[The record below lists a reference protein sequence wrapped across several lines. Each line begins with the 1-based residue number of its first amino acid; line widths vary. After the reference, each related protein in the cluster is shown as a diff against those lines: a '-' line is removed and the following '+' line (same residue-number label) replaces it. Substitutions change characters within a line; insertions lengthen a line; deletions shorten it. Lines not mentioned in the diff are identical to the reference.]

1 MALNIGELVAYI
13 SVNAGKAYASIS
25 DFESRMTKA
34 GQSAS
39 QKFQSVGQSITGVGQ
54 NIKGVGGQLTKG
66 ITAPVGGAA
75 LAVGGLTAA
84 LGWGRLKS
92 VDTAQAQLKGLG
104 YNTEDVNRITGQL
117 TKALEGGMLTMGEAT
132 SAAAS
137 GMASGVEEGKELTR
151 YIKVLDGAVAGSN
164 GTFDEMNQIFARVQG
179 SGKLMTGELDM
190 IEQRMPGFSATMA
203 KELGVP
209 QEKLREMVSA
219 GEISS
224 DEFMDIMEGFAGD
237 MATEYAKS
245 WEGMVQNAKAYIG
258 IIGEQLLGG
267 VFEQSKDSI
276 AEFID
281 WMKSDEV
288 QAWAAET
295 GQALGDAFS
304 KILSGIKTVVT
315 WFANLPGPVQKFA
328 LVLGGVAVAA
338 GPVLLVIGTM
348 VSTIG
353 TLVTTF
359 GTVIGVLAK
368 IPAPLNILGGLFR
381 MISPLLGLLKVGLL
395 AVGGALKALWL
406 TMLANPIVLIIAAVV
421 AIVAALV
428 WFFTQTE
435 TGKKMWSAFMDWL
448 GQAWE
453 WIKETAVTVWTAI
466 VDAIVGA
473 WEWIK
478 TTSANIWNGF
488 IDWIVG
494 LWNSIVT
501 WAATT
506 FNNIVDAIVGAWDWI
521 KTKTAEI
528 WNGII
533 SWIRDNWALVIG
545 IITGPVGLA
554 IAMVIKHWDKIK
566 AVTAQVWNW
575 ILTKLKDIWTGIITS
590 ITNAVNK
597 VKTWISDGWTWIKST
612 TAKLWNGIK
621 LAMAKAI
628 VAAVRTVQNKVNQIK
643 NWIRNT
649 WNSVKS
655 TTSNAWNAIKNG
667 VSNGINGAV
676 NFVRQ
681 LPGRA
686 LSALGNIGSKLY
698 NSGKAMIDGFKDGIV
713 NAFNN
718 AVNAVKNGLNRIR
731 NFFPFSP
738 AKEGPFS
745 GKGYT
750 IYSGQAL
757 TEDFAKGMSM
767 AESDVVRQAE
777 AITKAAAFE
786 VPPVPGMSGPNL
798 GGANGAGGQSASG
811 VTNNFTVVN
820 PVAEPTSETARKAS
834 AYIGVSI

>member
-1 MALNIGELVAYI
+1 MNSSKGEAAI
-13 SVNAGKAYASIS
+13 SNFTRS
-25 DFESRMTKA
+25 M
-34 GQSAS
+34 QSAGDAAS
-39 QKFQSVGQSITGVGQ
+39 ARFQSVGRSITGVGD
-54 NIKGVGGQLTKG
+54 NIKGVGGQLTRG
-66 ITAPVGGAA
+66 ITAPAGIAVG
-75 LAVGGLTAA
+75 AVGGLTAA

-348 VSTIG
+348 ISTIG

-359 GTVIGVLAK
+359 GTILGVIAK

-435 TGKKMWSAFMDWL
+435 TGKKIWAAFMDWL
-448 GQAWE
+448 G
-453 WIKETAVTVWTAI
+453 T
-466 VDAIVGA
+466 A

-478 TTSANIWNGF
+478 TTAVTVFNAVVTAITTAWQWIKDTSVAIWNGF
-488 IDWIVG
+488 ISWIVG
-494 LWNSIVT
+494 LWNGIIGTAKAVFLGIGT
-501 WAATT
+501 
-506 FNNIVDAIVGAWDWI
+506 AIITAWNWI
-521 KTKTAEI
+521 KTKTSDV
-528 WNGII
+528 WNAII
-533 SWIRDNWALVIG
+533 NWIKDTWNK
-545 IITGPVGLA
+545 IITT
-554 IAMVIKHWDKIK
+554 ISD
-566 AVTAQVWNW
+566 
-575 ILTKLKDIWTGIITS
+575 
-590 ITNAVNK
+590 AVNK
-597 VKTWISDGWTWIKST
+597 VKTWISDAWTMIKT
-612 TAKLWNGIK
+612 MTAKLWNGIK
-621 LAMAKAI
+621 MAIARAI
-628 VAAVRTVQNKVNQIK
+628 ISAVRTVQDKVQQIK
-643 NWIRNT
+643 NWITNT
-649 WNSVKS
+649 WNRVKN
-655 TTSNAWNAIKNG
+655 TTSNAWSGIKSA
-667 VSNGINGAV
+667 VRNGINGAV
-676 NFVRQ
+676 NFVRR

-718 AVNAVKNGLNRIR
+718 AVNAVKNGLSRIR

-777 AITKAAAFE
+777 AITKAASFD
-786 VPPVPGMSGPNL
+786 VPPVPGMSGP
-798 GGANGAGGQSASG
+798 GGSVNGAGSQAVSG
-811 VTNNFTVVN
+811 VTNNFKIVN

-834 AYIGVSI
+834 AYIGVSV

>member
-1 MALNIGELVAYI
+1 MSLNIGELVAYI
-13 SVNAGKAYASIS
+13 SVNSSKGEAAIS
-25 DFESRMTKA
+25 NFTRSM
-34 GQSAS
+34 QSAGDAAS
-39 QKFQSVGQSITGVGQ
+39 ARFQSVGRSITGVGD
-54 NIKGVGGQLTKG
+54 NIKGVGGQLTRG
-66 ITAPVGGAA
+66 ITAPVGIAVG
-75 LAVGGLTAA
+75 AVGGLTAA

-92 VDTAQAQLKGLG
+92 IDTAQGQLKGLG
-104 YNTEDVNRITGQL
+104 YNTEDVNRITDQL
-117 TKALEGGMLTMGEAT
+117 TTALEGGMLTMGEAT

-137 GMASGVEEGKELTR
+137 GMASGVSEGKELTR
-151 YIKVLDGAVAGSN
+151 YIQTLDGAVAGSN
-164 GTFDEMNQIFARVQG
+164 GTFEEMNMIFSRVQG
-179 SGKLMTGELDM
+179 TGKLMTGELQM
-190 IEQRMPGFSATMA
+190 IEQRMPGFTQVMA
-203 KELGVP
+203 DSFGVTYEEM
-209 QEKLREMVSA
+209 QKMVSD
-219 GEISS
+219 GKVSS
-224 DEFMDIMEGFAGD
+224 DEFMDVMSDFAGD
-237 MATEYAKS
+237 MATEHAKT
-245 WEGMVQNAKAYIG
+245 WEGMAENVKNWIG
-258 IIGEQLLGG
+258 IIGQQLLGG

-295 GQALGDAFS
+295 GKAIGSAFS
-304 KILSGIKTVVT
+304 KILAAVKTVVT

-328 LVLGGVAVAA
+328 LVLGGIAVAA

-348 VSTIG
+348 ISTIG

-359 GTVIGVLAK
+359 GTILGVIAK

-435 TGKKMWSAFMDWL
+435 TGKKIWSAFMDWL
-448 GQAWE
+448 G
-453 WIKETAVTVWTAI
+453 T
-466 VDAIVGA
+466 A

-478 TTSANIWNGF
+478 TTAVTVFNAVVTAITTAWNWVKDTSVAIWNGF
-488 IDWIVG
+488 ISWIVG
-494 LWNSIVT
+494 LWNGIIGTAKAVFLGIGT
-501 WAATT
+501 
-506 FNNIVDAIVGAWDWI
+506 AIITAWNWI
-521 KTKTAEI
+521 KTKTSDV
-528 WNGII
+528 WNAII
-533 SWIRDNWALVIG
+533 NWIKDTWNK
-545 IITGPVGLA
+545 IITT
-554 IAMVIKHWDKIK
+554 ISD
-566 AVTAQVWNW
+566 
-575 ILTKLKDIWTGIITS
+575 
-590 ITNAVNK
+590 AVNK
-597 VKTWISDGWTWIKST
+597 VKNWISDAWTMIKT
-612 TAKLWNGIK
+612 MTAKLWNGIK
-621 LAMAKAI
+621 MAIARAI

-676 NFVRQ
+676 NFVRR

-718 AVNAVKNGLNRIR
+718 AVNAVKNGLSRIR

-786 VPPVPGMSGPNL
+786 APDVPGMSGPNT
-798 GGANGAGGQSASG
+798 GGANGTGGQSASG

-834 AYIGVSI
+834 AYIGVNI

>member
-1 MALNIGELVAYI
+1 MSLNIGELVAYI
-13 SVNAGKAYASIS
+13 SVNSSKGEAAIS
-25 DFESRMTKA
+25 NFTRSM
-34 GQSAS
+34 QSAGDAAS
-39 QKFQSVGQSITGVGQ
+39 ARFQSVGRSITGVGD
-54 NIKGVGGQLTKG
+54 NIKGVGGQLTRG
-66 ITAPVGGAA
+66 ITAPVGIAVG
-75 LAVGGLTAA
+75 AVGGLTAA

-348 VSTIG
+348 ISTIG

-359 GTVIGVLAK
+359 GTILGVIAK

-406 TMLANPIVLIIAAVV
+406 TIADPIVLIIAAVV

-435 TGKKMWSAFMDWL
+435 TGKKIWSAFMDWL

-453 WIKETAVTVWTAI
+453 WIKTTAVTVFNAVVTAI
-466 VDAIVGA
+466 TTA
-473 WEWIK
+473 WNWVK
-478 TTSANIWNGF
+478 DTSVAIWNGF
-488 IDWIVG
+488 ISWIVG
-494 LWNSIVT
+494 LWNGIIGTAKAVFLGIGT
-501 WAATT
+501 
-506 FNNIVDAIVGAWDWI
+506 AIITAWNWI
-521 KTKTAEI
+521 KTKTSDV
-528 WNGII
+528 WNAII
-533 SWIRDNWALVIG
+533 NWIKDTWNK
-545 IITGPVGLA
+545 IITT
-554 IAMVIKHWDKIK
+554 ISD
-566 AVTAQVWNW
+566 
-575 ILTKLKDIWTGIITS
+575 
-590 ITNAVNK
+590 AVNK
-597 VKTWISDGWTWIKST
+597 VKNWISDAWTMIKT
-612 TAKLWNGIK
+612 MTAKLWNGIK
-621 LAMAKAI
+621 MAIARAI
-628 VAAVRTVQNKVNQIK
+628 VSAVRTVQDKVQQIK
-643 NWIRNT
+643 NWITNT
-649 WNSVKS
+649 WNRVKN
-655 TTSNAWNAIKNG
+655 TTSNAWSGIKNA
-667 VSNGINGAV
+667 VRNGINGAV
-676 NFVRQ
+676 NFVRR

-713 NAFNN
+713 NRQLQQRREPGRRTGS
-718 AVNAVKNGLNRIR
+718 AVSVISSRSHRRRKARSRARDTRSTPARHSPKTSPRACPWRNPMWCDRPRRSRRLHRSTCHRCRECPARTWPAQTVPAVKRHR
-731 NFFPFSP
+731 
-738 AKEGPFS
+738 A
-745 GKGYT
+745 
-750 IYSGQAL
+750 
-757 TEDFAKGMSM
+757 
-767 AESDVVRQAE
+767 
-777 AITKAAAFE
+777 
-786 VPPVPGMSGPNL
+786 
-798 GGANGAGGQSASG
+798 
-811 VTNNFTVVN
+811 
-820 PVAEPTSETARKAS
+820 
-834 AYIGVSI
+834 

>member
-1 MALNIGELVAYI
+1 MSLNIGELVAYI
-13 SVNAGKAYASIS
+13 SVNSSKGEAAIS
-25 DFESRMTKA
+25 NFTRSM
-34 GQSAS
+34 QSAGDAAS
-39 QKFQSVGQSITGVGQ
+39 ARFQSVGRSITGVGD
-54 NIKGVGGQLTKG
+54 NIKGVGGQLTRG
-66 ITAPVGGAA
+66 ITAPVGIAVG
-75 LAVGGLTAA
+75 AVGGLTAA

-348 VSTIG
+348 ISTIG

-359 GTVIGVLAK
+359 GTILGVIAK

-435 TGKKMWSAFMDWL
+435 TGKKIWSAFMDWL

-453 WIKETAVTVWTAI
+453 WIKTTAVTVFNAVVTAI
-466 VDAIVGA
+466 TTA
-473 WEWIK
+473 WNWVK
-478 TTSANIWNGF
+478 DTSVAIWNGF
-488 IDWIVG
+488 ISWIVG
-494 LWNSIVT
+494 LWNGIIGTAKAVFLGIGT
-501 WAATT
+501 
-506 FNNIVDAIVGAWDWI
+506 AIITAWNWI
-521 KTKTAEI
+521 KTKTSDV
-528 WNGII
+528 WNAII
-533 SWIRDNWALVIG
+533 NWIKDTWNK
-545 IITGPVGLA
+545 IITT
-554 IAMVIKHWDKIK
+554 ISD
-566 AVTAQVWNW
+566 
-575 ILTKLKDIWTGIITS
+575 
-590 ITNAVNK
+590 AVNK
-597 VKTWISDGWTWIKST
+597 VKNWISDAWTMIKT
-612 TAKLWNGIK
+612 MTAKLWNGIK
-621 LAMAKAI
+621 MAIATSHRLRSPDRAEQGEPDQELDHEYLEQCQEHDLECMERHQEC
-628 VAAVRTVQNKVNQIK
+628 VSRT
-643 NWIRNT
+643 
-649 WNSVKS
+649 
-655 TTSNAWNAIKNG
+655 
-667 VSNGINGAV
+667 
-676 NFVRQ
+676 
-681 LPGRA
+681 
-686 LSALGNIGSKLY
+686 
-698 NSGKAMIDGFKDGIV
+698 
-713 NAFNN
+713 
-718 AVNAVKNGLNRIR
+718 
-731 NFFPFSP
+731 
-738 AKEGPFS
+738 
-745 GKGYT
+745 
-750 IYSGQAL
+750 AL
-757 TEDFAKGMSM
+757 T
-767 AESDVVRQAE
+767 V
-777 AITKAAAFE
+777 
-786 VPPVPGMSGPNL
+786 L
-798 GGANGAGGQSASG
+798 
-811 VTNNFTVVN
+811 
-820 PVAEPTSETARKAS
+820 
-834 AYIGVSI
+834 

>member
-1 MALNIGELVAYI
+1 MSLNIGELVAYI
-13 SVNAGKAYASIS
+13 SVNSSKGEAAIS
-25 DFESRMTKA
+25 NFTRSM
-34 GQSAS
+34 QSAGDAAS
-39 QKFQSVGQSITGVGQ
+39 ARFQSVGRSITGVGD
-54 NIKGVGGQLTKG
+54 NIKGVGGQLTRG
-66 ITAPVGGAA
+66 ITAPVGIAVG
-75 LAVGGLTAA
+75 AVGGLTAA

-348 VSTIG
+348 ISTIG

-359 GTVIGVLAK
+359 GTILGVIAK

-453 WIKETAVTVWTAI
+453 WIKTTAVTVFNAVVTAI
-466 VDAIVGA
+466 TTA
-473 WEWIK
+473 WNWVK
-478 TTSANIWNGF
+478 DTSVAIWNGF
-488 IDWIVG
+488 ISWIVG
-494 LWNSIVT
+494 LWNGIIGTAKAVFLGIGT
-501 WAATT
+501 
-506 FNNIVDAIVGAWDWI
+506 AIITAWNWI
-521 KTKTAEI
+521 KTKTSDV
-528 WNGII
+528 WNAII
-533 SWIRDNWALVIG
+533 NWIKDTWNK
-545 IITGPVGLA
+545 IITT
-554 IAMVIKHWDKIK
+554 ISD
-566 AVTAQVWNW
+566 
-575 ILTKLKDIWTGIITS
+575 
-590 ITNAVNK
+590 AVNK
-597 VKTWISDGWTWIKST
+597 VKNWISDAWTMIKT
-612 TAKLWNGIK
+612 MTAKLWNGIK
-621 LAMAKAI
+621 MAIARAI
-628 VAAVRTVQNKVNQIK
+628 VSAVRTVQNKVNQIK

-676 NFVRQ
+676 NFVRR

-718 AVNAVKNGLNRIR
+718 AVNAVKNGLSRIR

-786 VPPVPGMSGPNL
+786 VPDVPGMSGPNM

>member
-1 MALNIGELVAYI
+1 MSLNIGELVAYI
-13 SVNAGKAYASIS
+13 SVNSSKGEAAIS
-25 DFESRMTKA
+25 NFTRSM
-34 GQSAS
+34 QSAGDAAS
-39 QKFQSVGQSITGVGQ
+39 ARFQSVGRSITGVGD
-54 NIKGVGGQLTKG
+54 NIKGVGGQLTRG
-66 ITAPVGGAA
+66 ITAPVGIAVG
-75 LAVGGLTAA
+75 AVGGLTAA

-348 VSTIG
+348 ISTIG

-359 GTVIGVLAK
+359 GTILGVIAK

-453 WIKETAVTVWTAI
+453 WIKTTAVTVFNAVVTAI
-466 VDAIVGA
+466 TTA
-473 WEWIK
+473 WKWIK
-478 TTSANIWNGF
+478 DTSVAIWNGF
-488 IDWIVG
+488 ISWIVG
-494 LWNSIVT
+494 LWNGIIGTAKAVFLGIGT
-501 WAATT
+501 
-506 FNNIVDAIVGAWDWI
+506 AIITAWNWI
-521 KTKTAEI
+521 KTKTSDV
-528 WNGII
+528 WNAII
-533 SWIRDNWALVIG
+533 NWIKDTWNK
-545 IITGPVGLA
+545 IITT
-554 IAMVIKHWDKIK
+554 ISD
-566 AVTAQVWNW
+566 
-575 ILTKLKDIWTGIITS
+575 
-590 ITNAVNK
+590 AVNK
-597 VKTWISDGWTWIKST
+597 VKNWISDAWTMIKT
-612 TAKLWNGIK
+612 MTAKLWNGIK
-621 LAMAKAI
+621 MAIARAI
-628 VAAVRTVQNKVNQIK
+628 ISAVRTVQNKVNQIK

-676 NFVRQ
+676 NFVRR

-713 NAFNN
+713 SAFNN
-718 AVNAVKNGLNRIR
+718 AVNAVKNGLSRIR

-786 VPPVPGMSGPNL
+786 VPDVPGMSGPNM
-798 GGANGAGGQSASG
+798 GGANGAGGQAASG

-834 AYIGVSI
+834 AYIGVNI

>member
-1 MALNIGELVAYI
+1 MVAYI
-13 SVNAGKAYASIS
+13 SVNSSKGEAAIS
-25 DFESRMTKA
+25 NFTRSM
-34 GQSAS
+34 QSAGDAAS
-39 QKFQSVGQSITGVGQ
+39 ARFQSVGRSITGVGD
-54 NIKGVGGQLTKG
+54 NIKGVGGQLTRG
-66 ITAPVGGAA
+66 ITAPVGIAA
-75 LAVGGLTAA
+75 GAVGGLTAA

-245 WEGMVQNAKAYIG
+245 WEGMVQNAQAYIG

-276 AEFID
+276 AEFIE

-288 QAWAAET
+288 QKWAAET
-295 GQALGDAFS
+295 GAALGDAFS

-328 LVLGGVAVAA
+328 LVLGGIAVAA
-338 GPVLLVIGTM
+338 GPVLMVIGSM

-353 TLVTTF
+353 GLITTF

-368 IPAPLNILGGLFR
+368 IPGPLNLLGGLFR
-381 MISPLLGLLKVGLL
+381 MISPLLGLMKAGIMLVS
-395 AVGGALKALWL
+395 GALKGLWL
-406 TMLANPIVLIIAAVV
+406 TMMANPIVLIIAAVV

-478 TTSANIWNGF
+478 ETSANIWNGF
-488 IDWIVG
+488 IEWIVG

-501 WAATT
+501 WATTT

-521 KTKTAEI
+521 KDKTAEI

-533 SWIRDNWALVIG
+533 NWIKDNWALVIG

-575 ILTKLKDIWTGIITS
+575 ILTKLKGIWTGITTAV
-590 ITNAVNK
+590 TNAGTK
-597 VKTWISDGWTWIKST
+597 VGTFIAKTWNKIKT
-612 TAKLWNGIK
+612 TTSNIWNGIK
-621 LAMAKAI
+621 TVISNVFSKIWNTAVSK
-628 VAAVRTVQNKVNQIK
+628 VAQIYIKVRDA
-643 NWIRNT
+643 
-649 WNSVKS
+649 WNRVKS
-655 TTSNAWNAIKNG
+655 ATRNAFNG
-667 VSNGINGAV
+667 VKNAVSSGISGAV
-676 NFVRQ
+676 SFVAG

-698 NSGKAMIDGFKDGIV
+698 SSGWAMIDGFKDGIV
-713 NAFNN
+713 NAFSN

-777 AITKAAAFE
+777 AITKAAAFD
-786 VPPVPGMSGPNL
+786 VPDVPGMSGPNL
-798 GGANGAGGQSASG
+798 NGANGAGGLPASG
-811 VTNNFTVVN
+811 VTNNFYTYN
-820 PVAEPTSETARKAS
+820 PLNEPTSETARKAS
-834 AYIGVSI
+834 AYIGVNI

>member
-1 MALNIGELVAYI
+1 MSLNIGELVAYI
-13 SVNAGKAYASIS
+13 SVNSSKGEAAIS
-25 DFESRMTKA
+25 NFTRSM
-34 GQSAS
+34 QSAGDAAS
-39 QKFQSVGQSITGVGQ
+39 ARFQSVGRSITGVGD
-54 NIKGVGGQLTKG
+54 NIKGVGGQLTRG
-66 ITAPVGGAA
+66 ITAPVGIAVG
-75 LAVGGLTAA
+75 AVGGLTAA

-348 VSTIG
+348 ISTIG

-359 GTVIGVLAK
+359 GTILGVIAK

-435 TGKKMWSAFMDWL
+435 TGKKIWSAFMDWL

-453 WIKETAVTVWTAI
+453 WIKTTAVTVFNAVVTAI
-466 VDAIVGA
+466 TTA
-473 WEWIK
+473 WNWVK
-478 TTSANIWNGF
+478 DTSVAIWNGF
-488 IDWIVG
+488 ISWIVG
-494 LWNSIVT
+494 LWNGIIGTAKAVFLGIGT
-501 WAATT
+501 
-506 FNNIVDAIVGAWDWI
+506 AIITAWNWI
-521 KTKTAEI
+521 KTKTSDV
-528 WNGII
+528 WNAII
-533 SWIRDNWALVIG
+533 NWIKDTWNK
-545 IITGPVGLA
+545 IITT
-554 IAMVIKHWDKIK
+554 ISD
-566 AVTAQVWNW
+566 
-575 ILTKLKDIWTGIITS
+575 
-590 ITNAVNK
+590 AVNK
-597 VKTWISDGWTWIKST
+597 VKNWISDAWTMIKT
-612 TAKLWNGIK
+612 MTAKLWNGIK
-621 LAMAKAI
+621 LAIARAI
-628 VAAVRTVQNKVNQIK
+628 ISAVRTVQNKVNQIK

-676 NFVRQ
+676 NFVRR

-718 AVNAVKNGLNRIR
+718 AVNAVKNGLSRIR

-786 VPPVPGMSGPNL
+786 VPDVPGMSGPNM
-798 GGANGAGGQSASG
+798 GGANGAGGQAASG
-811 VTNNFTVVN
+811 VTNNFKIVN

-834 AYIGVSI
+834 AYIGVNI

>member
-1 MALNIGELVAYI
+1 MSLNIGELVAYI
-13 SVNAGKAYASIS
+13 SVNSSKGEAAIS
-25 DFESRMTKA
+25 NFTRSM
-34 GQSAS
+34 QSAGDAAS
-39 QKFQSVGQSITGVGQ
+39 ARFQSVGRSITGVGD
-54 NIKGVGGQLTKG
+54 NIKGVGGQLTRG
-66 ITAPVGGAA
+66 ITAPVGIAVG
-75 LAVGGLTAA
+75 AVGGLTAA

-348 VSTIG
+348 ISTIG

-359 GTVIGVLAK
+359 GTILGVIAK

-453 WIKETAVTVWTAI
+453 WIKTTAVTVFNAVVTAI
-466 VDAIVGA
+466 TTA
-473 WEWIK
+473 WNWVK
-478 TTSANIWNGF
+478 DTSVAIWNGF
-488 IDWIVG
+488 ISWIVG
-494 LWNSIVT
+494 LWNGIIGTAKAVFLGIGT
-501 WAATT
+501 
-506 FNNIVDAIVGAWDWI
+506 AIITAWNWI
-521 KTKTAEI
+521 KTKTSDV
-528 WNGII
+528 WNAII
-533 SWIRDNWALVIG
+533 NWIKDTWNK
-545 IITGPVGLA
+545 IITT
-554 IAMVIKHWDKIK
+554 ISD
-566 AVTAQVWNW
+566 
-575 ILTKLKDIWTGIITS
+575 
-590 ITNAVNK
+590 AVNK
-597 VKTWISDGWTWIKST
+597 VKNWISDAWTMIKT
-612 TAKLWNGIK
+612 MTAKLWNGIK
-621 LAMAKAI
+621 MAIARAI
-628 VAAVRTVQNKVNQIK
+628 ISAVRTVQNKVNQIK

-676 NFVRQ
+676 NFVRR

-718 AVNAVKNGLNRIR
+718 AVNAVKNGLSRIR

-786 VPPVPGMSGPNL
+786 VPDVPGMSGPNM
-798 GGANGAGGQSASG
+798 GGANGAGGQAASG

-834 AYIGVSI
+834 AYIGVNI

>member
-13 SVNAGKAYASIS
+13 SVNSSKGEAAIS
-25 DFESRMTKA
+25 NFTRSM
-34 GQSAS
+34 QSAGDAAS
-39 QKFQSVGQSITGVGQ
+39 SRFQSVGRSITGVGD
-54 NIKGVGGQLTKG
+54 NIKGVGGQLTRG
-66 ITAPVGGAA
+66 ITAPVGIAVG
-75 LAVGGLTAA
+75 AVGGLTAA

-348 VSTIG
+348 ISTIG

-359 GTVIGVLAK
+359 GTILGVLAK

-381 MISPLLGLLKVGLL
+381 MISPLLGLMKAGIMLVS
-395 AVGGALKALWL
+395 GALKGLWL
-406 TMLANPIVLIIAAVV
+406 TMMANPIVLIIAAVV

-453 WIKETAVTVWTAI
+453 WIKTTAVTVFNAVVTAI
-466 VDAIVGA
+466 TTA
-473 WEWIK
+473 WNWVK
-478 TTSANIWNGF
+478 DTSVAIWNGF
-488 IDWIVG
+488 ISWIVG
-494 LWNSIVT
+494 LWNGIIGTAKAVFLGIGT
-501 WAATT
+501 
-506 FNNIVDAIVGAWDWI
+506 AIITAWNWI
-521 KTKTAEI
+521 KTKTSDV
-528 WNGII
+528 WNAII
-533 SWIRDNWALVIG
+533 NWIKDTWNK
-545 IITGPVGLA
+545 IITT
-554 IAMVIKHWDKIK
+554 ISD
-566 AVTAQVWNW
+566 
-575 ILTKLKDIWTGIITS
+575 
-590 ITNAVNK
+590 AVNK
-597 VKTWISDGWTWIKST
+597 VKNWISDAWTMIKT
-612 TAKLWNGIK
+612 MTAKLWNGIK
-621 LAMAKAI
+621 MAIARAI
-628 VAAVRTVQNKVNQIK
+628 VSAVRTVQDKVQQIK
-643 NWIRNT
+643 NWITNT
-649 WNSVKS
+649 WNRVKN
-655 TTSNAWNAIKNG
+655 TTSNAWSGIKNA
-667 VSNGINGAV
+667 VRNGINGAV
-676 NFVRQ
+676 NFVRR

-718 AVNAVKNGLNRIR
+718 AVNAVKNGLSRIR

-777 AITKAAAFE
+777 AITKAASFD
-786 VPPVPGMSGPNL
+786 VPPVPGMSGPNMA
-798 GGANGAGGQSASG
+798 GANGAGGQAASG

>member
-1 MALNIGELVAYI
+1 MSLNIGELVAYI
-13 SVNAGKAYASIS
+13 SVNSSKGEAAIS
-25 DFESRMTKA
+25 NFTRSM
-34 GQSAS
+34 QSAGDAAS
-39 QKFQSVGQSITGVGQ
+39 ARFQSVGRSITGVGD
-54 NIKGVGGQLTKG
+54 NIKGVGGQLTRG
-66 ITAPVGGAA
+66 ITAPVGIAVG
-75 LAVGGLTAA
+75 AVGGLTAA

-348 VSTIG
+348 ISTIG

-359 GTVIGVLAK
+359 GTILGVIAK

-435 TGKKMWSAFMDWL
+435 TGKKIWSAFMDWL

-453 WIKETAVTVWTAI
+453 WIKTTAVTVFNAVVTAI
-466 VDAIVGA
+466 TTA
-473 WEWIK
+473 WNWVK
-478 TTSANIWNGF
+478 DTSVAIWNGF
-488 IDWIVG
+488 ISWIVG
-494 LWNSIVT
+494 LWNGIIGTAKAVFLGIGT
-501 WAATT
+501 
-506 FNNIVDAIVGAWDWI
+506 AIITAWNWI
-521 KTKTAEI
+521 KTKTSDV
-528 WNGII
+528 WNAII
-533 SWIRDNWALVIG
+533 NWIKDTWNK
-545 IITGPVGLA
+545 IITT
-554 IAMVIKHWDKIK
+554 ISD
-566 AVTAQVWNW
+566 
-575 ILTKLKDIWTGIITS
+575 
-590 ITNAVNK
+590 AVNK
-597 VKTWISDGWTWIKST
+597 VKNWISDAWTMIKT
-612 TAKLWNGIK
+612 MTAKLWNGIK
-621 LAMAKAI
+621 MAIARAI
-628 VAAVRTVQNKVNQIK
+628 ISAVRTVQNKVNQIK

-676 NFVRQ
+676 NFVRR

-718 AVNAVKNGLNRIR
+718 AVNAVKNGLSRIR

-786 VPPVPGMSGPNL
+786 VPDVPGMSGPNM
-798 GGANGAGGQSASG
+798 GGANGAGGQAASG

>member
-1 MALNIGELVAYI
+1 MSLNIGELVAYI
-13 SVNAGKAYASIS
+13 SVNSSKGEAAIS
-25 DFESRMTKA
+25 NFTRSM
-34 GQSAS
+34 QSAGDAAS
-39 QKFQSVGQSITGVGQ
+39 ARFQSVGRSITGVGD
-54 NIKGVGGQLTKG
+54 NIKGVGGQLTRG
-66 ITAPVGGAA
+66 ITAPVGIAVG
-75 LAVGGLTAA
+75 AVGGLTAA

-348 VSTIG
+348 ISTIG

-359 GTVIGVLAK
+359 GTILGVIAK

-435 TGKKMWSAFMDWL
+435 TGKKIWSAFMDWL

-453 WIKETAVTVWTAI
+453 WIKTTAVTVFNAVVTAI
-466 VDAIVGA
+466 TTA
-473 WEWIK
+473 WNWVK
-478 TTSANIWNGF
+478 DTSVAIWNGF
-488 IDWIVG
+488 ISWIVG
-494 LWNSIVT
+494 LWNGIIGTAKAVFLGIGT
-501 WAATT
+501 
-506 FNNIVDAIVGAWDWI
+506 AIITAWNWI
-521 KTKTAEI
+521 KTKTSDV
-528 WNGII
+528 WNAII
-533 SWIRDNWALVIG
+533 NWIKDTWNK
-545 IITGPVGLA
+545 IITT
-554 IAMVIKHWDKIK
+554 ISD
-566 AVTAQVWNW
+566 
-575 ILTKLKDIWTGIITS
+575 
-590 ITNAVNK
+590 AVNK
-597 VKTWISDGWTWIKST
+597 VKNWISDAWTMIKT
-612 TAKLWNGIK
+612 MTAKLWNGIK
-621 LAMAKAI
+621 MAIARAI
-628 VAAVRTVQNKVNQIK
+628 VSAVRTVQDKVQQIK
-643 NWIRNT
+643 NWITNT
-649 WNSVKS
+649 WNRVKN
-655 TTSNAWNAIKNG
+655 TTSNAWSGIKNA
-667 VSNGINGAV
+667 VRNGINGAV
-676 NFVRQ
+676 NFVRR

-718 AVNAVKNGLNRIR
+718 AVNAVKNGLSRIR

-777 AITKAAAFE
+777 AITKAASFD
-786 VPPVPGMSGPNL
+786 VPPVPGMSGPNMA
-798 GGANGAGGQSASG
+798 GANGAGGQAASG

>member
-1 MALNIGELVAYI
+1 MSLNVGELVAYI
-13 SVNAGKAYASIS
+13 SVNSSKGEAAIS
-25 DFESRMTKA
+25 NFTRSM
-34 GQSAS
+34 QSAGDAAS
-39 QKFQSVGQSITGVGQ
+39 ARFQSVGRSITGVGD
-54 NIKGVGGQLTKG
+54 NIKGVGGQLTRG
-66 ITAPVGGAA
+66 ITAPVGIAVG
-75 LAVGGLTAA
+75 AVGGLTAA

-348 VSTIG
+348 ISTIG

-359 GTVIGVLAK
+359 GTILGVIAK

-435 TGKKMWSAFMDWL
+435 TGKKIWSAFMDWL

-453 WIKETAVTVWTAI
+453 WIKTTAVTVFNAVVTAI
-466 VDAIVGA
+466 TTAWNWVKDTSVAI
-473 WEWIK
+473 WD
-478 TTSANIWNGF
+478 GF
-488 IDWIVG
+488 ISWIVG
-494 LWNSIVT
+494 LWNGIIGTAKAVFLGIGT
-501 WAATT
+501 
-506 FNNIVDAIVGAWDWI
+506 AIITAWNWI
-521 KTKTAEI
+521 KTKTSDV
-528 WNGII
+528 WNAII
-533 SWIRDNWALVIG
+533 NWIKDTWNK
-545 IITGPVGLA
+545 IITT
-554 IAMVIKHWDKIK
+554 ISD
-566 AVTAQVWNW
+566 
-575 ILTKLKDIWTGIITS
+575 
-590 ITNAVNK
+590 AVNK

-621 LAMAKAI
+621 LAMARAI
-628 VAAVRTVQNKVNQIK
+628 ISAVRTVQNKVNQIK

-676 NFVRQ
+676 NFVRR

-698 NSGKAMIDGFKDGIV
+698 NSGWAMIQGFKDGIV
-713 NAFNN
+713 SAFNN
-718 AVNAVKNGLNRIR
+718 AVNAVKNGLSRIR

-786 VPPVPGMSGPNL
+786 VPDVPGMSGPNM
-798 GGANGAGGQSASG
+798 GGANGAGGQAASG
-811 VTNNFTVVN
+811 VTNNFKIVN

-834 AYIGVSI
+834 AYIGVNI

>member
-1 MALNIGELVAYI
+1 MNSSKGEAAI
-13 SVNAGKAYASIS
+13 SNFTRS
-25 DFESRMTKA
+25 M
-34 GQSAS
+34 QSAGDAAS
-39 QKFQSVGQSITGVGQ
+39 ARFQSVGRSITGVGD
-54 NIKGVGGQLTKG
+54 NIKGVGGQLTRG
-66 ITAPVGGAA
+66 ITAPVGIAVG
-75 LAVGGLTAA
+75 AVGGLTAA

-348 VSTIG
+348 ISTIG

-359 GTVIGVLAK
+359 GTILGVIAK

-453 WIKETAVTVWTAI
+453 WIKTTAVTVWTAI

-533 SWIRDNWALVIG
+533 TWIKDNWMLVIG
-545 IITGPVGLA
+545 IITGPVGIA

-566 AVTAQVWNW
+566 AVTAAVWNW
-575 ILTKLKDIWTGIITS
+575 ILTKLKNIWTGITTAV
-590 ITNAVNK
+590 TNAGTK
-597 VKTWISDGWTWIKST
+597 VGTFIGKTW
-612 TAKLWNGIK
+612 
-621 LAMAKAI
+621 
-628 VAAVRTVQNKVNQIK
+628 NKI
-643 NWIRNT
+643 
-649 WNSVKS
+649 KS
-655 TTSNAWNAIKNG
+655 TTSNIWNGIKNVIANVWNAVYRTIQQKINQAKNIINSVWRSVKSVTSNAWNGIKNA
-667 VSNGINGAV
+667 VSNGISGVV
-676 NFVRQ
+676 NFVRNM
-681 LPGRA
+681 PGRV

-698 NSGKAMIDGFKDGIV
+698 NSGWSMIQGFKDGIV
-713 NAFNN
+713 SAFNN
-718 AVNAVKNGLNRIR
+718 AVNAVRNGMSRIR

-777 AITKAAAFE
+777 AITKAASFD
-786 VPPVPGMSGPNL
+786 VPPVPGMSGPNMA
-798 GGANGAGGQSASG
+798 GANGAGGQAASG

>member
-1 MALNIGELVAYI
+1 MSLNIGELVAYI
-13 SVNAGKAYASIS
+13 SVNSSKGEAAIGNFTRS
-25 DFESRMTKA
+25 M
-34 GQSAS
+34 QSAGDAAS
-39 QKFQSVGQSITGVGQ
+39 ARFQSVGRSITGVGD
-54 NIKGVGGQLTKG
+54 NIKGVGGQLTRG
-66 ITAPVGGAA
+66 ITAPVGIAVG
-75 LAVGGLTAA
+75 AVGGLTAA

-348 VSTIG
+348 ISTIG

-359 GTVIGVLAK
+359 GTILGVIAK

-453 WIKETAVTVWTAI
+453 WIKTTAVTVFNAVVTAI
-466 VDAIVGA
+466 TTA
-473 WEWIK
+473 WNWVK
-478 TTSANIWNGF
+478 DTSVAIWNGF
-488 IDWIVG
+488 ISWIVG
-494 LWNSIVT
+494 LWNGIIGTAKAVFLGIGT
-501 WAATT
+501 
-506 FNNIVDAIVGAWDWI
+506 AIITAWNWI
-521 KTKTAEI
+521 KTKTSDV
-528 WNGII
+528 WNAII
-533 SWIRDNWALVIG
+533 NWIKDTWNK
-545 IITGPVGLA
+545 IITT
-554 IAMVIKHWDKIK
+554 ISD
-566 AVTAQVWNW
+566 
-575 ILTKLKDIWTGIITS
+575 
-590 ITNAVNK
+590 AVNK
-597 VKTWISDGWTWIKST
+597 VKNWISDAWTMIKT
-612 TAKLWNGIK
+612 MTAKLWNGIK
-621 LAMAKAI
+621 MAIARAI
-628 VAAVRTVQNKVNQIK
+628 VSAVRTVQNKVNQIK

-676 NFVRQ
+676 NFVRR

-718 AVNAVKNGLNRIR
+718 AVNAVKNGLSRIR

-786 VPPVPGMSGPNL
+786 VPDVPGMSGPNM
-798 GGANGAGGQSASG
+798 GGANGAGGQAASG

-834 AYIGVSI
+834 AYIGVNI

>member
-1 MALNIGELVAYI
+1 MSLNIGELVAYI
-13 SVNAGKAYASIS
+13 SVNSSKGEAAIS
-25 DFESRMTKA
+25 NFTRSM
-34 GQSAS
+34 QSAGDAAS
-39 QKFQSVGQSITGVGQ
+39 ARFQSVGRSITGVGD
-54 NIKGVGGQLTKG
+54 NIKGVGGQLTRG
-66 ITAPVGGAA
+66 ITAPVGIAVG
-75 LAVGGLTAA
+75 AVGGLTAA

-435 TGKKMWSAFMDWL
+435 TGKKIWSAFMDWL

-453 WIKETAVTVWTAI
+453 WIKTTAVTVFNAVVTAI
-466 VDAIVGA
+466 TTA
-473 WEWIK
+473 WNWVK
-478 TTSANIWNGF
+478 DTSVAIWNGF
-488 IDWIVG
+488 ISWIVG
-494 LWNSIVT
+494 LWNGIIGTAKAVFLGIGT
-501 WAATT
+501 
-506 FNNIVDAIVGAWDWI
+506 AIITAWNWI
-521 KTKTAEI
+521 KTKTSDV
-528 WNGII
+528 WNAII
-533 SWIRDNWALVIG
+533 NWIKDTWNK
-545 IITGPVGLA
+545 IITT
-554 IAMVIKHWDKIK
+554 ISD
-566 AVTAQVWNW
+566 
-575 ILTKLKDIWTGIITS
+575 
-590 ITNAVNK
+590 AVNK
-597 VKTWISDGWTWIKST
+597 VKNWISDAWTMIKT
-612 TAKLWNGIK
+612 MTAKLWNGIK
-621 LAMAKAI
+621 LAMARAI
-628 VAAVRTVQNKVNQIK
+628 ISAVRTVQNKVNQIK

-676 NFVRQ
+676 NFVRR

-718 AVNAVKNGLNRIR
+718 AVNAVKNGLSRIR

-786 VPPVPGMSGPNL
+786 VPDVPGMSGPNM
-798 GGANGAGGQSASG
+798 GGANGAGAQSASG
-811 VTNNFTVVN
+811 VTNNFKIVN

>member
-1 MALNIGELVAYI
+1 MSLNIGELVAYI
-13 SVNAGKAYASIS
+13 SVNSSKGEAAIS
-25 DFESRMTKA
+25 NFTRSM
-34 GQSAS
+34 QSAGDAAS
-39 QKFQSVGQSITGVGQ
+39 ARFQSVGRSITGVGD
-54 NIKGVGGQLTKG
+54 NIKGVGGQLTRG
-66 ITAPVGGAA
+66 ITAPVGIAVG
-75 LAVGGLTAA
+75 AVGGLTAA

-348 VSTIG
+348 ISTIG

-359 GTVIGVLAK
+359 GTILGVIAK

-435 TGKKMWSAFMDWL
+435 TGKKIWSAFMDWL

-453 WIKETAVTVWTAI
+453 WIKTTAVTVFNAVVTAI
-466 VDAIVGA
+466 TTA
-473 WEWIK
+473 WNWVK
-478 TTSANIWNGF
+478 DTSVAIWNGF
-488 IDWIVG
+488 ISWIVG
-494 LWNSIVT
+494 LWNGIIGTAKAVFLGIGT
-501 WAATT
+501 
-506 FNNIVDAIVGAWDWI
+506 AIITAWNWI
-521 KTKTAEI
+521 KTKTSDV
-528 WNGII
+528 WNAII
-533 SWIRDNWALVIG
+533 NWIKDTWNK
-545 IITGPVGLA
+545 IITT
-554 IAMVIKHWDKIK
+554 ISD
-566 AVTAQVWNW
+566 
-575 ILTKLKDIWTGIITS
+575 
-590 ITNAVNK
+590 AVNK
-597 VKTWISDGWTWIKST
+597 VKNWISDAWTMIKT
-612 TAKLWNGIK
+612 MTAKLWNGIK
-621 LAMAKAI
+621 LAMARAI
-628 VAAVRTVQNKVNQIK
+628 ISAVRTVQNKVNQIK

-676 NFVRQ
+676 NFVRR

-718 AVNAVKNGLNRIR
+718 AVNAVKNGLSRIR

-786 VPPVPGMSGPNL
+786 VPDVPGMSGPNM
-798 GGANGAGGQSASG
+798 GGANGAGGQAASG
-811 VTNNFTVVN
+811 VTNNFTIVN

>member
-1 MALNIGELVAYI
+1 MSLNIGELVAYI
-13 SVNAGKAYASIS
+13 SVNSSKGEAAIS
-25 DFESRMTKA
+25 NFTRSM
-34 GQSAS
+34 QSAGDAAS
-39 QKFQSVGQSITGVGQ
+39 ARFQSVGRSITGVGD
-54 NIKGVGGQLTKG
+54 NIKGVGGQLTRG
-66 ITAPVGGAA
+66 ITAPVGIAVG
-75 LAVGGLTAA
+75 AVGGLTAA

-92 VDTAQAQLKGLG
+92 IDTAQAQLKGLG

-190 IEQRMPGFSATMA
+190 IEQRMPGFSAIMA

-348 VSTIG
+348 ISTIG

-359 GTVIGVLAK
+359 GTILGVIAK

-453 WIKETAVTVWTAI
+453 WIKTTAVTVFNAVVTAI
-466 VDAIVGA
+466 TTA
-473 WEWIK
+473 WNWVK
-478 TTSANIWNGF
+478 DTSVAIWNGF
-488 IDWIVG
+488 ISWIVG
-494 LWNSIVT
+494 LWNGIIGTAKAVFLGIGT
-501 WAATT
+501 
-506 FNNIVDAIVGAWDWI
+506 AIITAWNWI
-521 KTKTAEI
+521 KTKTSDV
-528 WNGII
+528 WNAII
-533 SWIRDNWALVIG
+533 NWIKDTWNK
-545 IITGPVGLA
+545 IITT
-554 IAMVIKHWDKIK
+554 ISD
-566 AVTAQVWNW
+566 
-575 ILTKLKDIWTGIITS
+575 
-590 ITNAVNK
+590 AVNK
-597 VKTWISDGWTWIKST
+597 VKNWISDAWTMIKT
-612 TAKLWNGIK
+612 MTAKLWNGIK
-621 LAMAKAI
+621 MAIARAI
-628 VAAVRTVQNKVNQIK
+628 ISAVRTVQNKVNQIK

-676 NFVRQ
+676 NFVRR

-718 AVNAVKNGLNRIR
+718 AVNAVKNGLSRIR

-786 VPPVPGMSGPNL
+786 VPDVPGMSGPNM

>member
-1 MALNIGELVAYI
+1 MNSSKGEAAI
-13 SVNAGKAYASIS
+13 SNFTRS
-25 DFESRMTKA
+25 M
-34 GQSAS
+34 QSAGDAAS
-39 QKFQSVGQSITGVGQ
+39 ARFQSVGRSITGVGD
-54 NIKGVGGQLTKG
+54 NIKGVGGQLTRG
-66 ITAPVGGAA
+66 ITAPVGIAVG
-75 LAVGGLTAA
+75 AVGGLTAA

-348 VSTIG
+348 ISTIG

-359 GTVIGVLAK
+359 GTILGVIAK

-421 AIVAALV
+421 AIVAARRLV
-428 WFFTQTE
+428 LHQTE

-453 WIKETAVTVWTAI
+453 WIKTTAVTVWTAI
-466 VDAIVGA
+466 VDAIVDR

-494 LWNSIVT
+494 LWTSIVT
-501 WAATT
+501 WASTT
-506 FNNIVDAIVGAWDWI
+506 FNDIVTPSSGPG
-521 KTKTAEI
+521 TGLRRRPLRSGTA
-528 WNGII
+528 
-533 SWIRDNWALVIG
+533 S
-545 IITGPVGLA
+545 
-554 IAMVIKHWDKIK
+554 
-566 AVTAQVWNW
+566 
-575 ILTKLKDIWTGIITS
+575 
-590 ITNAVNK
+590 
-597 VKTWISDGWTWIKST
+597 ST
-612 TAKLWNGIK
+612 
-621 LAMAKAI
+621 
-628 VAAVRTVQNKVNQIK
+628 
-643 NWIRNT
+643 
-649 WNSVKS
+649 
-655 TTSNAWNAIKNG
+655 
-667 VSNGINGAV
+667 
-676 NFVRQ
+676 
-681 LPGRA
+681 
-686 LSALGNIGSKLY
+686 GSKTTGH
-698 NSGKAMIDGFKDGIV
+698 S
-713 NAFNN
+713 
-718 AVNAVKNGLNRIR
+718 
-731 NFFPFSP
+731 S
-738 AKEGPFS
+738 
-745 GKGYT
+745 
-750 IYSGQAL
+750 
-757 TEDFAKGMSM
+757 
-767 AESDVVRQAE
+767 
-777 AITKAAAFE
+777 
-786 VPPVPGMSGPNL
+786 
-798 GGANGAGGQSASG
+798 SASLLARSAWRSPWSLSTG
-811 VTNNFTVVN
+811 TRSRPSLPKCGTGSQAQGHLDRHHHLHHERREQGEDLDLRWMDLDQVHHRETVERYQARHGTGHHLRSPN
-820 PVAEPTSETARKAS
+820 RAEQGEPDQELDPQHLEQCQEHDLECVERHQEWCLERH
-834 AYIGVSI
+834 